1 MSKLKRV
8 LRAFLIIL
16 GVLVLSLVL
25 LGILLVH
32 NARDWDAFLE
42 RYHQYSPKV
51 CYNTKWTCAE
61 RDIYF
66 YSDADGM
73 TLGVV
78 NTGAEPKYFDITFR
92 TDTHDGLSGYADISE
107 IKGLAYDAGTR
118 LFMISAGVEYYEDR
132 CVISYVEDRDQFWG
146 PCEEGEVVL
155 TFWKEELGE
164 PFRYANYKEIPG
176 LMVAR

>member
-1 MSKLKRV
+1 MNKMKHFLKAV
-8 LRAFLIIL
+8 LIFFAL
-16 GVLVLSLVL
+16 LVVSLVL
-25 LGILLVH
+25 LYINLYNH
-32 NARDWDAFLE
+32 AREREAFLSN
-42 RYHQYSPKV
+42 YFQYSPEV
-51 CYNTKWTCAE
+51 CPNTKWICAE

-92 TDTHDGLSGYADISE
+92 INTHDGLRGYADISE

-132 CVISYVEDRDQFWG
+132 CVIYYVEDRDQFWG